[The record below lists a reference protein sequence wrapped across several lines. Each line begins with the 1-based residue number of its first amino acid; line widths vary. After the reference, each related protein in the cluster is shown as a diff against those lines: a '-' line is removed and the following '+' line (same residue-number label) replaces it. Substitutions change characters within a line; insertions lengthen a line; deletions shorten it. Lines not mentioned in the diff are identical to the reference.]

1 MTRRTGRHLAPRLG
15 TQSHVFGIR
24 AGLSRWLAILGL
36 VLFPAVAEAQEFAYG
51 APEDLAGTLWMFVY
65 TGSQMSE
72 RADIM
77 KKLQKELP
85 HLRYANDPRQADIV
99 LVYGSA
105 KSNVFA
111 GNWNQAIGA
120 GTTTC
125 SSMGATATCYSSGQA
140 SGYSVPMYAPVR
152 TGRGLVLVRSA
163 NGELRLVLEHSD
175 ESRMLEK
182 SPHSKFTGRFIK
194 EYRKQNPTP
203 PTDRPARD
211 VPSDTYIAAAGQTA
225 SQASQGPPAGSQ
237 TLVFAGSYTA
247 SVSPNTNFE
256 GRMDLRVHGDAVA
269 GSLKT
274 NSGRQAAV
282 AGVASGGQLNL
293 TFRFSDGCEG
303 TAKAAATLDASALVG
318 NYTAIDCL
326 GEYTGT
332 FALLLMTQ

>member
-1 MTRRTGRHLAPRLG
+1 MAERTAPHRSPRLEAKSLTLG
-15 TQSHVFGIR
+15 TC
-24 AGLSRWLAILGL
+24 AKLSRWVAILGF

-51 APEDLAGTLWMFVY
+51 VPEDLAGTLWMFVY

-77 KKLQKELP
+77 NKLQKELP
-85 HLRYANDPRQADIV
+85 HLRYADDPHQADIV

-111 GNWNQAIGA
+111 GNWGQAIGA

-125 SSMGATATCYSSGQA
+125 SSIGATATCYSSGQA
-140 SGYSVPMYAPVR
+140 SGYSAPMYVPVR
-152 TGRGLVLVRSA
+152 TGRGFVLVRRP

-194 EYRKQNPTP
+194 EYKKQNPTP
-203 PTDRPARD
+203 PTDRPARE
-211 VPSDTYIAAAGQTA
+211 VPSQTYVAAAGQTA
-225 SQASQGPPAGSQ
+225 SQASQAQPAGSQ
-237 TLVFAGSYTA
+237 TYVFTGSYTA
-247 SVSPNTNFE
+247 SVSPSTTFE
-256 GRMDLRVHGDAVA
+256 GRMELRVHGDAVA
-269 GSLKT
+269 GSLNT

-282 AGVASGGQLNL
+282 AGVVSGDQLNL
-293 TFRFSDGCEG
+293 TFRFSDGCDG
-303 TAKAAATLDASALVG
+303 TAKAAATLDGSALVG
-318 NYTAIDCL
+318 SYTAIDCL

-332 FALLLMTQ
+332 FALLHVAQ